1 MEGTNDLSKFAV
13 EALRVRLTKVMPAQI
28 RACVEQLDDEQLWWR
43 PNEQSNSVAN
53 LVLHLRGAVLHF
65 LCRGVGG
72 FPYERDRVAEF
83 NTAGSIRK
91 AQLLDMFDEMV
102 AQATLTFAALDG
114 SRLTEPSTEPAYY
127 STIFEDLFGVA
138 IHMAAHVG
146 QIVYVTKMLKEN
158 SINDL
163 WSQTHRAGGAWRT

>member
-1 MEGTNDLSKFAV
+1 MEGTNDLSKVAV
-13 EALRVRLTKVMPAQI
+13 EALRGRLTNVMPAQI

-138 IHMAAHVG
+138 
-146 QIVYVTKMLKEN
+146 
-158 SINDL
+158 
-163 WSQTHRAGGAWRT
+163 